1 MVVPS
6 GRVGG
11 DHVTFQYCVAGVLGV
26 GEEENSG
33 RNPFPFLLL
42 ESRTGNPLS
51 PEPFVSRA
59 KALTAKRSEKG
70 MGTRIYLCKIISC
83 TQIFH
88 GQVRR
93 RMESGYTFKD
103 KGGRCSNVTVRKN
116 SYRQD
121 P

>member
-70 MGTRIYLCKIISC
+70 MGTRIYLCKIISLYPDLSRPGE
-83 TQIFH
+83 TQNGIWVH
-88 GQVRR
+88 IQG
-93 RMESGYTFKD
+93 
-103 KGGRCSNVTVRKN
+103 
-116 SYRQD
+116 
-121 P
+121 